1 MGCSATAIKLFQGNG
16 DHRVKTLEI
25 NTVRLTG
32 FQAALK
38 RLSKSLKER
47 KKEREGSRENC
58 PISISGSTLLVREKK
73 LQSWGFVAQSWA
85 GSILLPYT
93 LGELRKMLVMFQTD
107 LLSNEGIVKRKVN
120 RIPIC

>member
-1 MGCSATAIKLFQGNG
+1 MGSWW
-16 DHRVKTLEI
+16 
-25 NTVRLTG
+25 
-32 FQAALK
+32 
-38 RLSKSLKER
+38 
-47 KKEREGSRENC
+47 GSRENC

-107 LLSNEGIVKRKVN
+107 LLSNEGIVERKVN